1 VSVQV
6 ICSILGGLGRR
17 LGLSRV
23 TRRIAQAART
33 LRPAPAIQVVGPAA
47 TGKTTL
53 VQYLGHPPRP
63 DEPVSSVGPPRPGR
77 LAADWSE
84 ASRSWFRSKLID
96 DGLGQQTHE
105 WAGRLKR
112 SNPEGVIVVVDTH
125 HPDDDHAYVQTL
137 YHSYRDVSAHATRVK
152 SRVLLILLNKFDRW
166 GNTTAAREAMMQR
179 SRTAVFPEVVNRFRV
194 ISG

>member
-1 VSVQV
+1 MFGSSVPSSAV
-6 ICSILGGLGRR
+6 WAGVRVYT
-17 LGLSRV
+17 RV

-47 TGKTTL
+47 MGKTTL
-53 VQYLGHPPRP
+53 MQYLGHPPRP

-84 ASRSWFRSKLID
+84 GPCSWFRSKIID
-96 DGLGQQTHE
+96 DGLGQQTHK

-137 YHSYRDVSAHATRVK
+137 YHSYRGVSAHATRVK
-152 SRVLLILLNKFDRW
+152 LRVLFILLNKFDH
-166 GNTTAAREAMMQR
+166 
-179 SRTAVFPEVVNRFRV
+179 
-194 ISG
+194 